1 MEWDRGIAVVIPCY
15 KVIRQ
20 ILVLLAEIGPEVDRI
35 YCVDDACP
43 DGSGDLIE
51 RSCSDP
57 RVVVL
62 RNRVNTG

>member
-51 RSCSDP
+51 RAAAILVWSCC
-57 RVVVL
+57 V
-62 RNRVNTG
+62 TA